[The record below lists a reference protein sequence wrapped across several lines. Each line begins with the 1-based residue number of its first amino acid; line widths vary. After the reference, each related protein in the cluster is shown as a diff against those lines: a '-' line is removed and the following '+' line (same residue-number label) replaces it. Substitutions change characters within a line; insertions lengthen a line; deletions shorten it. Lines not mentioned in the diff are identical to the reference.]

1 MKSGESRVGIE
12 LYFSDQAAI
21 RRLRSSSIAPHLDS
35 FAAELADARYART
48 TGQIELRLLDKLGG
62 WLRRTRRTA
71 VDLDPDTV
79 GAFLSAYRRR
89 RPLHRGYRR
98 TIWRFLEHL
107 QRQGVALVAPVAA
120 QEESPLM
127 KLERRYESH
136 LRRER
141 GLTAATGKVYG
152 WWVHRFLEEGFGERT
167 LVVTS
172 LSPSE
177 ISSFVAK
184 HAGSG
189 GLRRAQLMVT
199 ALRSFFRF
207 LVREGE
213 TRIDLSVS
221 VPKVPC
227 RSQGAAL
234 KHISDREVGQILATC
249 DRATGAGRRNYAVL
263 LLLARLGLRA
273 GEVAG
278 LELEDIDW
286 RSGEI
291 SVLGKG
297 LLRDRLPL
305 VPELGEA
312 LVAYLRRDRPRSSS
326 RRIFLSL
333 TAPCRGLRG
342 TAVTHIVERAIAR
355 AGLTPPFRGAHL
367 LRHSLATNLLRK
379 GRSLEEIGEVLR
391 HRSTATTQIY
401 AKVDLQAL
409 RAVAQPW
416 PRMRGAR

>member
-1 MKSGESRVGIE
+1 MKSGESGIGVE
-12 LYFSDQAAI
+12 LYFSNRAAI

-48 TGQIELRLLDKLGG
+48 TGQIELRLLAMLGG

-71 VDLDPDTV
+71 LDLDRDTV
-79 GAFLSAYRRR
+79 GAFLSTYRRR
-89 RPLHRGYRR
+89 RPLQRGYRR

-107 QRQGVALVAPVAA
+107 QRHGVAPVAPVAA

-141 GLTAATGKVYG
+141 GLTAATCKVYG
-152 WWVHRFLEEGFGERT
+152 WWVHRLLERGFGKRN
-167 LVVTS
+167 LAVTR
-172 LSPSE
+172 LSPSD

-207 LVREGE
+207 LVQEGE
-213 TRIDLSVS
+213 TRIDLSMS

-227 RSQGAAL
+227 RNHGAGL
-234 KHISDREVGQILATC
+234 KYISERQVAQILATC
-249 DRATGAGRRNYAVL
+249 DRSTRAGRRDYAVL

-305 VPELGEA
+305 VPDLGEA
-312 LVAYLRRDRPRSSS
+312 LVGYLRGDRPRGSS

-333 TAPCRGLRG
+333 LAPCRGLRG
-342 TAVTHIVERAIAR
+342 TTVTKIVERAISR
-355 AGLTPPFRGAHL
+355 AGLKLPFRGAHL
-367 LRHSLATNLLRK
+367 LRHSLATDLLGK
-379 GRSLEEIGEVLR
+379 GTPLDEIAEVLR
-391 HRSTATTQIY
+391 HRSTVTTQIY
-401 AKVDLQAL
+401 ARVDLRGL

-416 PRMRGAR
+416 PTMRGAR